1 MSVITVGLE
10 DTFNQWRLKTNQISS
25 LVGDSSNLQTEAEN
39 IVSAINEIRGN
50 AAINGGLNTYGD
62 TFTINIDSGD
72 SAELVL
78 EANGNLTI
86 SGRLIADVTGNLYGN
101 AATATKLANARI
113 ITMTGDGSWNTT
125 FDGSANVTGSLTL
138 NATGVTAGTYTKL
151 TVDVGGRVTAAT
163 ALSSTDINT
172 ALGGNAIVDSTGY
185 SDPSWITALSAGKL
199 TAGSSATITNLT
211 LSNRLLISSGSAAAP
226 SIAWSSDTGQD
237 TGFYWGGDGY
247 TYFSNNGTKSGE
259 IQPGGHLLMVG
270 NVTGYSDVSLKKNIE
285 TIKDALS
292 IVNSLRGVYYDSIH
306 TNERNIGVIAQELQP
321 KAPELIRADSNGLLT
336 VAYGNMGALLLQAIN
351 ELTERVKAIEAKL
364 V

>member
-10 DTFNQWRLKTNQISS
+10 DTFNDWRLKTNQISA
-25 LVGDSSNLQTEAEN
+25 LVGNQSSLQTSASD
-39 IVSAINEIRGN
+39 IVSAINEIRTN
-50 AAINGGLNTYGD
+50 ATINGGLNTYGD
-62 TFTINIDSGD
+62 TFTVNIDSGD

-78 EANGNLTI
+78 DANGNLTL

-101 AATATKLANARI
+101 AATATKLAVARI

-138 NATGVTAGTYTKL
+138 NNTGVTAGTYTKV
-151 TVDVGGRVTAAT
+151 TVNAGGRVTAAT

-185 SDPSWITALSAGKL
+185 TDPSWLTSLSAGKL

-211 LSNRLLISSGSAAAP
+211 LSNRLLVSNGSATNP
-226 SIAWSSDTGQD
+226 SIAWNADTGQD

-247 TYFSNNGTKSGE
+247 TYFSNNGVKSGE
-259 IQPGGHLLMVG
+259 IQPGGNLVMVG
-270 NVTGYSDVSLKKNIE
+270 DVSSYSDISIKKNIE
-285 TIKDALS
+285 TIKDALD
-292 IVNSLRGVYYDSIH
+292 IVNSFRGIYYDTID
-306 TNERNIGVIAQELQP
+306 TNERKIGVVAQEAQVR
-321 KAPELIRADSNGLLT
+321 APELVRLGSDGKLT
-336 VAYGNMGALLLQAIN
+336 VAYGNMGGLLLQAIN